1 MSAATNDFDTLLAA
15 ALDDRQR
22 THLLRQVQTLRQLD
36 AVHVELDGIRAVNFS
51 SNNYLGLTHHPLV
64 LGAVT
69 RAIKECGAGS
79 AASPLITGHT
89 ELHALAERALAQWKG
104 TESSLLLPSGYQ
116 ANHAAVQAIAGI
128 AEARGAPVRFLL
140 DMLAH
145 ASLIDAVRATR
156 LPMRVFGHN
165 DLSKLSRLLREGEPK
180 QIQVVV
186 TESIFSMD
194 GDAPPLAGFAELK
207 RDHSFLFVL
216 DEAHGSGVYGPRG
229 AGLAA
234 ELKLTDSVDVFVVT
248 LSKALG
254 GVGGAVCASKR
265 FCAAIANF
273 GRAYI
278 YSTAVP
284 ASIAA
289 ACVAAVEVMRDEP
302 QRQRRVRDLAR
313 RVRQAFAMQGDSP
326 IVPIVLGDESAALE
340 AADKLRKEGFLVLA
354 VRPPTVP
361 RGTSRLRV
369 TLSCEHSDEEVARLI
384 EMLSYAIG

>member
-1 MSAATNDFDTLLAA
+1 M
-15 ALDDRQR
+15 
-22 THLLRQVQTLRQLD
+22 
-36 AVHVELDGIRAVNFS
+36 
-51 SNNYLGLTHHPLV
+51 
-64 LGAVT
+64 
-69 RAIKECGAGS
+69 
-79 AASPLITGHT
+79 
-89 ELHALAERALAQWKG
+89 
-104 TESSLLLPSGYQ
+104 
-116 ANHAAVQAIAGI
+116 
-128 AEARGAPVRFLL
+128 
-140 DMLAH
+140 
-145 ASLIDAVRATR
+145 
-156 LPMRVFGHN
+156 
-165 DLSKLSRLLREGEPK
+165 
-180 QIQVVV
+180 
-186 TESIFSMD
+186 
-194 GDAPPLAGFAELK
+194 
-207 RDHSFLFVL
+207 
-216 DEAHGSGVYGPRG
+216 
-229 AGLAA
+229 
-234 ELKLTDSVDVFVVT
+234 
-248 LSKALG
+248 
-254 GVGGAVCASKR
+254 GGAVCASKR

-313 RVRQAFAMQGDSP
+313 RVRQAFAMEGDSP